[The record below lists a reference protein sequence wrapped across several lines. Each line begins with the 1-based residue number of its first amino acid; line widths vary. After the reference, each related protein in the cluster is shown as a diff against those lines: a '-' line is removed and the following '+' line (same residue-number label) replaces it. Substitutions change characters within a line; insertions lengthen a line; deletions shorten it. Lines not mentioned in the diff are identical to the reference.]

1 METFADRLNKALQ
14 LRNMTASE
22 LSKRSGVNE
31 GAISQYRA
39 GAYKAS
45 QSNLDKLSK
54 ILNVQIPWLMGCDV
68 PMQIQTNQY
77 DYNINLVAPQITDD
91 FVTFPVMGDVSA
103 GFDKIAIEDWTG
115 DKIDVPPQYLKG
127 RNKDDFF
134 VLRVKGDS
142 MYPEYKD
149 GDKVLILKQNAVD
162 YSGQVAVAIYNDD
175 MGAIKKVEYRPNCV
189 NLVPINPQY
198 QPEEVKDVDTLH
210 ILGIPKLLVREIED

>member
-45 QSNLDKLSK
+45 QNNLDKLSK

-175 MGAIKKVEYRPNCV
+175 MGTIKKVEYRPNCV

>member
-45 QSNLDKLSK
+45 QNNLDKLSK

-68 PMQIQTNQY
+68 PMQIQANQY
-77 DYNINLVAPQITDD
+77 DNINLIPPQITDD
-91 FVTFPVMGDVSA
+91 VVTFPVMGDVSA

-175 MGAIKKVEYRPNCV
+175 MGTIKKVEYRPNCV

>member
-1 METFADRLNKALQ
+1 MFTEKIKDLRQSRGLNKRQMAEIL
-14 LRNMTASE
+14 E
-22 LSKRSGVNE
+22 LPYTTYNNYEIGAREANSDVLKKISKVFGVSVDFLIDN
-31 GAISQYRA
+31 S
-39 GAYKAS
+39 
-45 QSNLDKLSK
+45 
-54 ILNVQIPWLMGCDV
+54 
-68 PMQIQTNQY
+68 
-77 DYNINLVAPQITDD
+77 DYVYGNINLIPPQITDD
-91 FVTFPVMGDVSA
+91 VVTFPVMGDVSA

-162 YSGQVAVAIYNDD
+162 YSGQIAVAIYNDD
-175 MGAIKKVEYRPNCV
+175 MGTIKKVEYRPNCV